1 MTVKKIILCQF
12 FTFIIMA
19 FLLSACGQKAKLDSK
34 TNAAYVNGAP
44 ISRHELSM
52 EMSRLQQR
60 FYSNKM
66 SKEQIKEMKKQ
77 VLAILIGGRI
87 LYQAGRESGIA
98 ASPAEIKS
106 ELAKIKRQYP
116 GSKTFKNNFTRAE
129 MRRKVVVDKFIR
141 REFADKT
148 IVTDEESRKYYHNH
162 LADFTRPAQVKI
174 SQIMIKSAPN
184 DSRDKRQAALKKIK
198 AVQKKLQQG
207 ADFAKLARE
216 YSEDPSKAN
225 GGNMGFLM
233 QGQMPKA
240 FEDVVFKLKKGAVST
255 VINTGYGYHLLMVTG
270 NKPAYVTPYADIEKK
285 LKVYLKQRDIQRK
298 LEAFIKQRRDKA
310 KIHIFI

>member
-1 MTVKKIILCQF
+1 MTVKKVILCQF

-19 FLLSACGQKAKLDSK
+19 LLLSACGQKAKLDSK
-34 TNAAYVNGAP
+34 TNAAYINGVP

-66 SKEQIKEMKKQ
+66 SKEQVKEMKKQ

-87 LYQAGRESGIA
+87 LYQAGTESNIE
-98 ASPAEIKS
+98 ASPAEIKG

-116 GSKTFKNNFTRAE
+116 GSKTFKNNFTKAE

-141 REFADKT
+141 QEFADKT
-148 IVTDEESRKYYHNH
+148 VVTDEESRKYYHSH
-162 LADFTRPAQVKI
+162 LADFTRPPLIKI
-174 SQIMIKSAPN
+174 SQIMIKTAPN
-184 DSRDKRQAALKKIK
+184 DSQDKKQAALEKIK
-198 AVQKKLQQG
+198 AVQKKLQHG
-207 ADFAKLARE
+207 ADFAKLARR

-233 QGQMPKA
+233 RGQMPKA
-240 FEDVVFKLKKGAVST
+240 FENVVFKLKSGTASA
-255 VINTGYGYHLLMVTG
+255 IISTGYGYHILMVTG
-270 NKPAYVTPYADIEKK
+270 NKPAYVTPYADVEKK
-285 LKVYLKQRDIQRK
+285 LKEYLKQRDIQRK

>member
-1 MTVKKIILCQF
+1 MSVKKVILCQF

-34 TNAAYVNGAP
+34 TNAAYVNGVP

-66 SKEQIKEMKKQ
+66 SKEQLKEMKKQ

-87 LYQAGRESGIA
+87 LYQAGTESGIEA
-98 ASPAEIKS
+98 TPSEIKS
-106 ELAKIKRQYP
+106 ALAKVRLQYP
-116 GSKTFKNNFTRAE
+116 GSKTFKNNFTKAE

-148 IVTDEESRKYYHNH
+148 IVTDEETRKYYHDH
-162 LADFTRPAQVKI
+162 LADFTRPALIKI
-174 SQIMIKSAPN
+174 SQIMIKTSQN
-184 DSRDKRQAALKKIK
+184 DPRDKRQAALKKIK
-198 AVQKKLQQG
+198 AVREKLQQG
-207 ADFAKLARE
+207 ADFAKLARK

-233 QGQMPKA
+233 RGQMPKA
-240 FEDVVFKLKKGAVST
+240 FEDVVFKLKNGMVSAVIS
-255 VINTGYGYHLLMVTG
+255 TGYGYHILMVTG

-285 LKVYLKQRDIQRK
+285 LKGYLKQRDIQRK
-298 LEAFIKQRRDKA
+298 LEAFIKQRRDNT

>member
-1 MTVKKIILCQF
+1 MIVKKATARQF
-12 FTFIIMA
+12 CTFIIIA

-34 TNAAYVNGAP
+34 TNAAYVNGVP

-87 LYQAGRESGIA
+87 LYQAGTESGIE

-106 ELAKIKRQYP
+106 ALAKVKLQYP
-116 GSKTFKNNFTRAE
+116 GSKTFKNNFTKAE

-148 IVTDEESRKYYHNH
+148 IVTDEESRKYYHDH
-162 LADFTRPAQVKI
+162 LADFTRPELIKI
-174 SQIMIKSAPN
+174 SQILIKTSQN
-184 DSRDKRQAALKKIK
+184 DSRDKKQAALKKIK
-198 AVQKKLQQG
+198 AVQQKLRQG
-207 ADFAKLARE
+207 ADFAKLARK

-233 QGQMPKA
+233 RGQMPKA
-240 FEDVVFKLKKGAVST
+240 FEDVVFKLKNGTVSD
-255 VINTGYGYHLLMVTG
+255 VISTGYGYHLLMVTG
-270 NKPAYVTPYADIEKK
+270 NKPAYVTPYTDVEKK

-298 LEAFIKQRRDKA
+298 LESFIKQRRNKA

>member
-1 MTVKKIILCQF
+1 MSVKKVILCQF

-34 TNAAYVNGAP
+34 TNAAYVNGVP

-66 SKEQIKEMKKQ
+66 SKEQLKEMKKQ

-87 LYQAGRESGIA
+87 LYQAGTESGIEA
-98 ASPAEIKS
+98 TPSEIKS
-106 ELAKIKRQYP
+106 ALAKVRLQYP
-116 GSKTFKNNFTRAE
+116 GSKTFKNNFTKAE

-141 REFADKT
+141 RKFADKT
-148 IVTDEESRKYYHNH
+148 IVTDEETRKYYHDH
-162 LADFTRPAQVKI
+162 LADFTRPALIKI
-174 SQIMIKSAPN
+174 SQIMIKTSQN
-184 DSRDKRQAALKKIK
+184 DPRDKRQATLKKIK
-198 AVQKKLQQG
+198 AVREKLQQG
-207 ADFAKLARE
+207 ADFAKLARK

-233 QGQMPKA
+233 RGQMPKA
-240 FEDVVFKLKKGAVST
+240 FEDVVFKLKNGMVSAVIS
-255 VINTGYGYHLLMVTG
+255 TGYGYHILMVTG

-285 LKVYLKQRDIQRK
+285 LKGYLKQRDIQRK
-298 LEAFIKQRRDKA
+298 LEAFIKQRRDNT